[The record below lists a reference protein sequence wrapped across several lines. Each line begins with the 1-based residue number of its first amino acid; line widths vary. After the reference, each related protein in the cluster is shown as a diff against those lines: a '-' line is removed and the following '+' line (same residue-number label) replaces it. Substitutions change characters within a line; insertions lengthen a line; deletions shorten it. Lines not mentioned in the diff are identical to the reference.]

1 MNESLE
7 KKDKQLIEKLEK
19 KDKQLNDKLEK
30 KDVDLM
36 KMLTAISSR
45 LNDFEKIFENAQG
58 CEIKSANVK
67 ACSSADV
74 NDLTG
79 TSDSDDK
86 EEGTNEH
93 SKQSRLRR
101 KKRKRKVKL
110 I

>member
-1 MNESLE
+1 MEMFSE
-7 KKDKQLIEKLEK
+7 
-19 KDKQLNDKLEK
+19 
-30 KDVDLM
+30 V
-36 KMLTAISSR
+36 SR

-67 ACSSADV
+67 ACSSVDV